1 MLKTGQHFGRYR
13 IDRLLEQGGMGE
25 IYVATDTHLNR
36 RVAIKIIRTGKF
48 SPQLDDTLDEATR
61 LFQREAQVLKELEHP
76 HILPLYDSGT
86 TTIGGLPCMYIIMP
100 YRSEGSLAAWIG
112 KQGGPLPLREV
123 AHVVQQ
129 AADALQHAHDHH
141 IIHRDVKPSN
151 FLIIPNRRQPDL
163 PHIQLADFGIAKF
176 LHALSPPSLLIRG
189 TPMYMAPE
197 HWRGKAVP
205 ATDQYA
211 LAAMAYELLTGYPLF
226 ECDTPEQYMYHHLHQ
241 TPQSPSELNPSIP
254 PAVDEVLLRAL
265 EKDPANRYPSIAE
278 FAEAFRQAVSSAE
291 AAAMTL
297 TISRTEARRGT
308 TRFVTLPDGYQE
320 QVNVP
325 PGSYNGQLIPLAEAS
340 TDETPL
346 FIKLDVKA
354 TDEILTLPAEGQA
367 IISNPIPETVPTVIP
382 RHTITWGMFIP
393 FVIATL
399 LILSGVTFVA
409 YSVINNQRQTE
420 LFGTATANSNLTG
433 TSSGA
438 VATSHAISNATT
450 TSAAAS
456 ATASASTAT
465 AVSSTA
471 TAVSSTA
478 TAVSSTETA
487 ATEAAA
493 TAIAQQTATAVA
505 IDAYYR
511 KFRQG
516 TRQMEDPLQDNNM
529 GFNWDIVDP
538 TSGAGCAFVQSSYHV
553 IVSQQSLWPCF
564 ANSTNFTNFSFQVA
578 MTLNRGDRAGI
589 VFRADTNNRS
599 FYYFYVNSDGSYGLE
614 IVRNLVHGPVLSH
627 GKVPGGLR
635 QTNYLGVIANGSTIE
650 IFVNMQMLDTVT
662 NTTFTQGAVGVIA
675 EDVTSPTDA
684 SFSDAEAWTQ

>member
-1 MLKTGQHFGRYR
+1 
-13 IDRLLEQGGMGE
+13 MGE

-36 RVAIKIIRTGKF
+36 RVAIKIIRTGNF
-48 SPQLDDTLDEATR
+48 SPQLEDTLDEATR

-100 YRSEGSLAAWIG
+100 YRSEGSLAGWMG

-129 AADALQHAHDHH
+129 AGDALQHAHDHH

-197 HWRGKAVP
+197 HWRGRAVP

-211 LAAMAYELLTGYPLF
+211 LAAMAYELLTGYPPF
-226 ECDTPEQYMYHHLHQ
+226 EGDTPEQYMYHHLHER
-241 TPQSPSELNPSIP
+241 PQPPSEINSSIP
-254 PAVDEVLLRAL
+254 PAVDDVLLRAL
-265 EKDPANRYPSIAE
+265 EKDPANRYPSIAD
-278 FAEAFRQAVSSAE
+278 FAEAFHQAVSSVE
-291 AAAMTL
+291 ATAITL
-297 TISRTEARRGT
+297 IISRTEARKGT
-308 TRFVTLPDGYQE
+308 TRLVTLPDGHQE
-320 QVNVP
+320 QVNIP
-325 PGSYNGQLIPLAEAS
+325 PGVFNGQLIPL
-340 TDETPL
+340 TPYGERYADYDSL
-346 FIKLDVKA
+346 FIKLEVKT
-354 TDEILTLPAEGQA
+354 TDEILTLPAEGLA
-367 IISNPIPETVPTVIP
+367 IVPTPIPETVPRFIP
-382 RHTITWGMFIP
+382 RRTITWGIFIT

-409 YSVINNQRQTE
+409 YSVINNQRQA
-420 LFGTATANSNLTG
+420 GISSTATANSNLTG

-438 VATSHAISNATT
+438 VATSHIISTATA

-456 ATASASTAT
+456 ATAT
-465 AVSSTA
+465 AVSSTN
-471 TAVSSTA
+471 

-487 ATEAAA
+487 AAEAAA
-493 TAIAQQTATAVA
+493 TAIAQKTATAVA
-505 IDAYYR
+505 QQTATAMAIDAYFK

-516 TRQMEDPLQDNNM
+516 IRQMKDPLQDNSM

-538 TSGAGCAFVQSSYHV
+538 TSGAGCAFVQSSYHA
-553 IVSQQSLWPCF
+553 IASQQGFWPCF

-578 MTLNRGDRAGI
+578 LTLNRGDRAGI
-589 VFRADTNNRS
+589 VFRADTINKS

-614 IVRNLVHGPVLSH
+614 TVWNLVHGPVLSH
-627 GKVPGGLR
+627 GKIPGGLR
-635 QTNYLGVIANGSTIE
+635 QTNYLGVIANGGTIE

-662 NTTFTQGAVGVIA
+662 DTTFTQGAVGVIA

-684 SFSDAEAWTQ
+684 SFSDAEVWTQ